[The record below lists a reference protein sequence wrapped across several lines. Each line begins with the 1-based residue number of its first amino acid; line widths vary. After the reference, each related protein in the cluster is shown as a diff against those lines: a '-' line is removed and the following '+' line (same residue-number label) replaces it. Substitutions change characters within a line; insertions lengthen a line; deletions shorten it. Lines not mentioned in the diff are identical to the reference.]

1 MPILSERSNICCA
14 GVANVK
20 SKSACPKH
28 ARGRRSFSIASSCA
42 CPTLRLASI
51 SITHWQLNPPELGS
65 CLVLLVFYGATLILD
80 LGAFS
85 CPGSWSLNMSWVAF
99 KFSWCLLSVDVLGC
113 LCLLL
118 VLSLVLGFLS
128 ICSSSLD
135 CISEVVLL

>member
-1 MPILSERSNICCA
+1 MPILSERSKICCA

-28 ARGRRSFSIASSCA
+28 ARGRRSFSIASLCA
-42 CPTLRLASI
+42 CHTLRPASI
-51 SITHWQLNPPELGS
+51 SITQLNPPVLGS

-85 CPGSWSLNMSWVAF
+85 CPGSWSLYMSWVAF